1 MDTAF
6 LKDSGDLEALLR
18 VADVDDLDILVD
30 YLTDNGAGRVSLS
43 DSTRKRFEACKH
55 AGLYPAVD
63 RAEIASEILLF
74 GGNSIV
80 NIFRGGKGVSYTEL
94 VGDVASHLKVSYSK
108 DADAMEIETAIVSKL
123 YDETL
128 NKMSTSE
135 RKRFICQ
142 DLIYPNLE
150 PDMGDMPEP
159 LFKAQVVA
167 NGMASKMLGR
177 GIKLGD
183 WAPYALFLTPFGLL
197 ASVWSAVELTGAA
210 YCVTMPCVI
219 QIAYMRQKALCGPL
233 PCKCSKCSKINAPD
247 AKFCS
252 ECGNAMPQ
260 RPVASTAVTASF
272 L

>member
-1 MDTAF
+1 MDTEF

-18 VADVDDLDILVD
+18 VADVDDLDVLVD
-30 YLTDNGAGRVSLS
+30 YLTDSGAGRISLS
-43 DSTRKRFEACKH
+43 ESTLKRFEACKH
-55 AGLYPAVD
+55 ARLYPAVD
-63 RAEIASEILLF
+63 RAEIAREIVLF
-74 GGNSIV
+74 GGNSIA

-94 VGDVASHLKVSYSK
+94 VGDVASHLKVAHTK
-108 DADAMEIETAIVSKL
+108 GANAMAIETAIVSKL

-128 NKMSTSE
+128 SKMPTFE
-135 RKRFICQ
+135 RKRFIFQ
-142 DLIYPNLE
+142 DLIHLNNE
-150 PDMGDMPEP
+150 PDMGDMPES

-210 YCVTMPCVI
+210 YRVTMPCVI

-233 PCKCSKCSKINAPD
+233 PCKCRKCSKINAPD

-252 ECGNAMPQ
+252 ECGDAMPQ
-260 RPVASTAVTASF
+260 GPVASTAVTAPF